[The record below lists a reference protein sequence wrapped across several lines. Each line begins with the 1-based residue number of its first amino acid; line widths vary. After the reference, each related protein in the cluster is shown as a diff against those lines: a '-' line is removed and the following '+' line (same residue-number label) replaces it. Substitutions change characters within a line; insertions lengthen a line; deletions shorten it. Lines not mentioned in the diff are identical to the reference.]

1 MIPIH
6 KQIIVI
12 SVIYQT
18 NVIGEDNKPKQRN
31 MKRNYTI
38 FKHKEKRG
46 HAMSLKP
53 SFTLTSNEI
62 SVFADIF
69 KMW

>member
-1 MIPIH
+1 
-6 KQIIVI
+6 
-12 SVIYQT
+12 
-18 NVIGEDNKPKQRN
+18 

-46 HAMSLKP
+46 YAMSLKP
-53 SFTLTSNEI
+53 SFTLASNEN

-69 KMW
+69 KTWLQSELT